1 MEAKSKNYKII
12 MTEKDYY
19 KFKNPTLFNDYFD
32 ISNFDLNNL
41 HYLKI
46 SLIIEEKEK
55 ILKKIMNL
63 HETN

>member
-1 MEAKSKNYKII
+1 